1 MADNK
6 GLPKVGKVEGKMTT
20 KWGTGTMVIPAPIE
34 VDEIMRTVPKG
45 KITTIHEIRAP
56 SVPKGLSESEWRQYR
71 AGRDAAIAEFATELG
86 INVAVVEL

>member
-1 MADNK
+1 MSAEAAILTRSFPVGARTCTLTFPPIKPGAMLHMA
-6 GLPKVGKVEGKMTT
+6 VEWT
-20 KWGTGTMVIPAPIE
+20 
-34 VDEIMRTVPKG
+34 
-45 KITTIHEIRAP
+45 P